1 MSYSFLKP
9 VRIGNMV
16 LKNRVIVPAMA
27 RYLCKDGYV
36 TDAYVEYLRAIAEGG
51 VAMVTV
57 GIMPIDLN
65 WPSTMPTQPCLGD
78 DKYIPGLTRAVA
90 AIHAGGAKASLQP
103 WMPGRAPY
111 TYANAVER
119 AQDIAI
125 VNRLTV
131 DEIHNI
137 QKKYA
142 AAALRCAMAGADV
155 VEWHNAH
162 NYLGEQFF
170 SPYFN
175 RRTDEYGQQSVENSM
190 RFAREALTLT
200 RRTLD
205 AAGYSHVELI
215 AKLNG
220 SEIINDD
227 ITPEL
232 LAASAKELEK
242 AGIALITVNGGGG
255 LTRLEGMSGD
265 GHRPEGWKVKY
276 AEIVKNAVS
285 IPVAA
290 SGNLKHPS
298 YVDAIIREGKC
309 DLVALGRTSIC
320 DPHWV
325 NKCRAGREDLIR
337 YCLSCMHCVYAL
349 PADVCGC
356 TMNPRCRR
364 EACTPRVEDTP
375 QTGAGRKV
383 VVVGAG
389 PAGCLAAIT
398 LAQRGFRP
406 ILCDKNDFLGGMMVP
421 AGMPI
426 GKQEFQNGIN
436 YYANMLRELKVDVRL
451 NTEVTPELLQAE
463 APYAVIAAVGSYEF
477 IPPIPGAD
485 GENVIGARR
494 YILERPEVRGKKVV
508 VLGCGQTGLEA
519 AHMLAA
525 LGNDVTEIEMQERAF
540 ITLLEHKLDLEY
552 AEASGG
558 KTVFGHKVL
567 ELTDS
572 AVVAQSVETG
582 EQVTFAADVI
592 IPAIGVRSN
601 SAEVEKLRACGV
613 EKFFN
618 IGDSAKTGMIYEAI
632 SAAYDC
638 AIALE

>member
-1 MSYSFLKP
+1 M
-9 VRIGNMV
+9 
-16 LKNRVIVPAMA
+16 
-27 RYLCKDGYV
+27 
-36 TDAYVEYLRAIAEGG
+36 
-51 VAMVTV
+51 
-57 GIMPIDLN
+57 
-65 WPSTMPTQPCLGD
+65 
-78 DKYIPGLTRAVA
+78 
-90 AIHAGGAKASLQP
+90 
-103 WMPGRAPY
+103 
-111 TYANAVER
+111 
-119 AQDIAI
+119 
-125 VNRLTV
+125 
-131 DEIHNI
+131 
-137 QKKYA
+137 
-142 AAALRCAMAGADV
+142 
-155 VEWHNAH
+155 
-162 NYLGEQFF
+162 
-170 SPYFN
+170 
-175 RRTDEYGQQSVENSM
+175 
-190 RFAREALTLT
+190 
-200 RRTLD
+200 
-205 AAGYSHVELI
+205 
-215 AKLNG
+215 
-220 SEIINDD
+220 
-227 ITPEL
+227 
-232 LAASAKELEK
+232 
-242 AGIALITVNGGGG
+242 
-255 LTRLEGMSGD
+255 
-265 GHRPEGWKVKY
+265 
-276 AEIVKNAVS
+276 
-285 IPVAA
+285 
-290 SGNLKHPS
+290 
-298 YVDAIIREGKC
+298 
-309 DLVALGRTSIC
+309 
-320 DPHWV
+320 
-325 NKCRAGREDLIR
+325 
-337 YCLSCMHCVYAL
+337 
-349 PADVCGC
+349 
-356 TMNPRCRR
+356 
-364 EACTPRVEDTP
+364 
-375 QTGAGRKV
+375 
-383 VVVGAG
+383 
-389 PAGCLAAIT
+389 
-398 LAQRGFRP
+398 
-406 ILCDKNDFLGGMMVP
+406 LCDKNDFLGGMMVP

-552 AEASGG
+552 AEASGV